1 MDYIPPDPP
10 AIIVAIEEQKEI
22 DENTDIVLEAILRF
36 AEGVK
41 AQREKNNDEDSDEQ
55 RLLLVVM
62 KKTWHYPLCKKGGEN
77 ITNINY
83 I

>member
-41 AQREKNNDEDSDEQ
+41 AQREKNNDEDSDE
-55 RLLLVVM
+55 
-62 KKTWHYPLCKKGGEN
+62 
-77 ITNINY
+77 
-83 I
+83 